1 MSSDE
6 PPGADPGR
14 RDPATVE
21 GEPLAVEATG
31 PGTAQSEALRWR
43 NRLILIALFAGV
55 FGPMVVAMLLYRTGW
70 IEGARTNHG
79 ELLDP
84 VRPVAELSS
93 ALPDRPGLWSLVLR
107 VGDACADPECRGHL
121 DRLRRL
127 HLLLNRDVAR
137 VERVLV
143 TERAAA
149 AAEALRTTFP
159 RLRVVD
165 PGTGTLGADGPVV
178 FLVDPLGNVVLRY
191 RPDQIGEAL
200 LEDLEHLLDLSGIG

>member
-1 MSSDE
+1 MNSAE
-6 PPGADPGR
+6 RADRQR
-14 RDPATVE
+14 RDPATLE
-21 GEPLAVEATG
+21 GEPLAVEASG
-31 PGTAQSEALRWR
+31 ATAVPSEALRWR

-55 FGPMVVAMLLYRTGW
+55 FGPMLVAMLLYRTGW
-70 IEGARTNHG
+70 IEGGRSNHG

-84 VRPVAELSS
+84 IRPVSALSS
-93 ALPDRPGLWSLVLR
+93 ELPQRSGVWSLALR
-107 VGDACADPECRGHL
+107 VPDACVDATCRGHL

-143 TERAAA
+143 TERAEDAVA
-149 AAEALRTTFP
+149 ALREPFP
-159 RLRVVD
+159 RLRVVA
-165 PGTGTLGADGPVV
+165 PGSGTLGAEGVAV

-191 RPDQIGEAL
+191 GPEQIGEPL